1 MTQAKTGLA
10 YGNPQALVQQAAG
23 VFAQCQQRNTTLNRL
38 TGKMPQVAGA
48 IATIQKQSSNNMPIV
63 QAQDLGKGKGDEIR
77 FNLINP
83 SGGYPIM
90 GSEIAEGRGVGI
102 TTSEDR
108 LRVNQARFP
117 IDMGNVMSQIRSP
130 VDLRRLGRPLA
141 QQKMNDYIDQSIL
154 IHMAGARGYHDNI
167 EWRIPTEANPKFAQM
182 MVNRVKAPTRN
193 RHYMAKAGSIQG
205 MTANAGEV
213 DIAST
218 DLLKMSTVDAVRTY
232 MDQIELPP
240 PPVQFDGD

>member
-83 SGGYPIM
+83 SGGYLSQF
-90 GSEIAEGRGVGI
+90 GGAVQSGRQM
-102 TTSEDR
+102 TR
-108 LRVNQARFP
+108 AY
-117 IDMGNVMSQIRSP
+117 
-130 VDLRRLGRPLA
+130 VD
-141 QQKMNDYIDQSIL
+141 N
-154 IHMAGARGYHDNI
+154 
-167 EWRIPTEANPKFAQM
+167 
-182 MVNRVKAPTRN
+182 
-193 RHYMAKAGSIQG
+193 AKK
-205 MTANAGEV
+205 N
-213 DIAST
+213 
-218 DLLKMSTVDAVRTY
+218 
-232 MDQIELPP
+232 
-240 PPVQFDGD
+240 F